1 MITVPMLQR
10 LVKRLHVARWLLIVA
25 LLVGGIFLHPG
36 PTAVA
41 VESSS
46 ILPTDAADVVIDGR
60 PVFQLAPSGPYTAQQ
75 RVNQANRQLAL
86 LTRPVGEIEVTVVE
100 RNQQPTIVANGQYL
114 LTVTDLDTSIDKT
127 PVEQAEEWADQL
139 RLLLRQARD
148 EREPAEVKRRLWLAG
163 FTLLGA
169 IALHISI
176 GYFWRRSSEQ
186 TLRQTVP
193 KNSQTGRLSAQD
205 SQLPIRRL
213 KLGVAR
219 LGLWLFVAW
228 YISSLFP
235 TLRQRR
241 YDLFNNPAIGIRA
254 PLFSLGDESYNIVDL
269 LILLVLL
276 WGLFTLVQLSTRL
289 LATQVLRRT
298 QLARGAKEVVTQAYR
313 YSALALGTLILLQI
327 WGIDLRSLALLG
339 SALGIGIGFG
349 FQDIARNFGSG
360 LVLLFERSIQVGD
373 FIEVE
378 PHTGV
383 VERIGT
389 RSITLRT
396 LDNISV
402 LVPNAHLLNSQVMN
416 WNHDHPVSRLRLSVG
431 VAYGTNV
438 EKLKASLL
446 QVAQEHSEVLS
457 KPSPDVYFRGFG
469 DNAIEFDLLVWIRS
483 PERHL
488 AIRSSLYFQIEEIL
502 RQHEISIPYPQRDL
516 HLRTEQVPIAFSPDV
531 TEALIKAFGE
541 VKPADNSH
549 SKPSGSHD
557 ANT

>member
-1 MITVPMLQR
+1 MLQS
-10 LVKRLHVARWLLIVA
+10 LVKRLRFARWFWIVA
-25 LLVGGIFLHPG
+25 LIIGGLCWQPSL
-36 PTAVA
+36 TAVA
-41 VESSS
+41 SGPSP
-46 ILPTDAADVVIDGR
+46 ILPTDTAAVVIDGR
-60 PVFQLAPSGPYTAQQ
+60 PVFRLAPSGSYNAPQ
-75 RVNQANRQLAL
+75 RANQANRQLAL
-86 LTRPVGEIEVTVVE
+86 LTRPGKEIEVTVVE

-114 LTVTDLDTSIDKT
+114 LTVTDLDTDLDKT
-127 PVEQAEEWADQL
+127 PVEQAEEWANQL
-139 RLLLRQARD
+139 RLLLRQARN
-148 EREPAEVKRRLWLAG
+148 EREPAAVKRRLWLAG

-169 IALHISI
+169 IALQISL
-176 GYFWRRSSEQ
+176 GYFWRRSSEP
-186 TLRQTVP
+186 TLGQAVSR
-193 KNSQTGRLSAQD
+193 SFQTGMLSAQD
-205 SQLPIRRL
+205 SQLSMKL
-213 KLGVAR
+213 KLGVIR
-219 LGLWLFVAW
+219 LGLWLCVAW

-254 PLFSLGDESYNIVDL
+254 PLFSLGNESYNIVDL
-269 LILLVLL
+269 LILLALL

-416 WNHDHPVSRLRLSVG
+416 WNHDHPVSRLRLPVG

-438 EKLKASLL
+438 EKLRTTLL
-446 QVAQEHSEVLS
+446 QAAQEHSEVLP
-457 KPSPDVYFRGFG
+457 KPSPEVYFKGFG
-469 DNAIEFDLLVWIRS
+469 DNAIEFDLLVWIRA

-488 AIRSSLYFQIEEIL
+488 AIRSGLYFRIEETL
-502 RQHEISIPYPQRDL
+502 RQHGISIPYPQRDL
-516 HLRTEQVPIAFSPDV
+516 HLRTEQVPIAFPPDV
-531 TEALIKAFGE
+531 TEALIKAFSD
-541 VKPADNSH
+541 VKSTENRKSPD
-549 SKPSGSHD
+549 SHD
-557 ANT
+557 ANA